1 MRFAARPNAGERSCF
16 LKQTDYFPIC
26 KERGVKD
33 LRFNALAAP
42 SFLSIES
49 CRSTSFQQH
58 IRWMLSGASIR
69 SQPQHLHSD
78 ADHPS
83 ILPLRDTQ
91 GNERRSLLRHYHLL
105 LCLGQNTSLQKFHC
119 PLYTATKRELNLTVT
134 GADLTNQQMLPGVRT
149 REIWGCF
156 QALKTNIK
164 CSKYLSLSL
173 N

>member
-1 MRFAARPNAGERSCF
+1 MWHEWQMRFAARPNAGERSCF
-16 LKQTDYFPIC
+16 LKQDYFPIC

-83 ILPLRDTQ
+83 ILPLRDTH
-91 GNERRSLLRHYHLL
+91 GERKEKS
-105 LCLGQNTSLQKFHC
+105 
-119 PLYTATKRELNLTVT
+119 A
-134 GADLTNQQMLPGVRT
+134 
-149 REIWGCF
+149 
-156 QALKTNIK
+156 
-164 CSKYLSLSL
+164 LSLPPTAVPWSEHIPPEIPL
-173 N
+173 SFIHSYKKGIKFNCHWRWSHQPTNAARSQDKGDLGVFPSPENKH